1 MVVGSSLNGTSPA
14 EEAMT
19 TIAIIRGTFEVQA
32 ARRLVDETRLMALS
46 LAATLM
52 SSSLSPW

>member
-46 LAATLM
+46 
-52 SSSLSPW
+52 